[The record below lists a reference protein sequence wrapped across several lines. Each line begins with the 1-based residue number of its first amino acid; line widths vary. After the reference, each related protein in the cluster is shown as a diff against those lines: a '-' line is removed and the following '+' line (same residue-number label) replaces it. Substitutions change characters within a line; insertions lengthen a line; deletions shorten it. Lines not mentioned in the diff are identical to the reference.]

1 MRKRRTAV
9 PLPRYVIRRWS
20 KRTGWVHYWNLP
32 GWARKDGCPVAN
44 ETLGTDYEAAVK
56 RAEAVLLPAFDA
68 WRGGDAPQQEP
79 AHGGPAK
86 AGTLDW
92 LFAEYRA
99 DRRFAKLDPRTRRNH
114 ETGFRLVGG
123 YVMND
128 GHSRD
133 CAPSFDYQRCGRYA
147 L

>member
-1 MRKRRTAV
+1 MRRSAL
-9 PLPRYVIRRWS
+9 PLPRYVIRIWS
-20 KRTGWVHYWNLP
+20 KRSGWNYYWNLP
-32 GWARKDGCPVAN
+32 AWARKSGCPVGN

-56 RAEAVLLPAFDA
+56 RAETILLPTFDS
-68 WRGGDAPQQEP
+68 WLTGGASDQTKETT
-79 AHGGPAK
+79 
-86 AGTLDW
+86 GTLDW